1 MNQSAESDNDQF
13 STRALRDMEFHAPEG
28 QMRFEERMGLS
39 THVETSDRGHHNP
52 RHRDEERIEEESNET
67 GRSSPPGT
75 IGEQHEY
82 MSENIESNAIHKIKN
97 HKGYGNQSS
106 IGRKE

>member
-1 MNQSAESDNDQF
+1 
-13 STRALRDMEFHAPEG
+13 MEFHAPEG

-39 THVETSDRGHHNP
+39 THVETSDRGHQNAIVTDQQ
-52 RHRDEERIEEESNET
+52 RAIEEVSNET

-97 HKGYGNQSS
+97 HKGYGN
-106 IGRKE
+106 

>member
-97 HKGYGNQSS
+97 L
-106 IGRKE
+106 